1 MPPTN
6 QLSERE
12 RDVVAQVLLGKSNK
26 QIAQALGI
34 SSRTV
39 EFHLRNTFAKYQV
52 SSRIELILRLGS
64 APGDSPRVEPGLS
77 PVENASTNPDDKR
90 QPRPSPE
97 RASSSALVGAR
108 SHPGAAVKSRQT
120 FMIGHAIL
128 WAVAVIASAL
138 LGGAPELSIYVLPS
152 LSLCALYIV
161 GTGAGASPCQD
172 PQASSTG
179 PNGS

>member
-90 QPRPSPE
+90 QPRPTPD
-97 RASSSALVGAR
+97 RASSAASVGAR
-108 SHPGAAVKSRQT
+108 SHPGAAMKSRHT

-128 WAVAVIASAL
+128 WAAAILAAAWF
-138 LGGAPELSIYVLPS
+138 GGAPELSTYILPG
-152 LSLCALYIV
+152 LAICALYVV
-161 GTGAGASPCQD
+161 GTGAGASPRQD
-172 PQASSTG
+172 PHSSSTG
-179 PNGS
+179 PNGH

>member
-39 EFHLRNTFAKYQV
+39 EFHLRNIFAKYRV
-52 SSRIELILRLGS
+52 GSRIELILRLAN
-64 APGDSPRVEPGLS
+64 APGDSPRRDPGPS

-90 QPRPSPE
+90 QPQPLPD
-97 RASSSALVGAR
+97 RAPSSASVGAH
-108 SHPGAAVKSRQT
+108 SDQGAAVKSHQKYVV
-120 FMIGHAIL
+120 GHSIL
-128 WAVAVIASAL
+128 WAVAIVASAL
-138 LGGAPELSIYVLPS
+138 LGSQTELTIFILPVLSI
-152 LSLCALYIV
+152 CALYVV
-161 GTGAGASPCQD
+161 GTGAGTAANQD
-172 PQASSTG
+172 SRVTSTR

>member
-39 EFHLRNTFAKYQV
+39 EFHLGNIFTKYQV
-52 SSRIELILRLGS
+52 SSRIELILRLAS

-77 PVENASTNPDDKR
+77 PVENASTNPDDQR
-90 QPRPSPE
+90 QPLLSPD
-97 RASSSALVGAR
+97 RASSLASVGAH
-108 SHPGAAVKSRQT
+108 SDPGAAMKSRHT

-128 WAVAVIASAL
+128 WAVAIIASAL
-138 LGGAPELSIYVLPS
+138 LGGAPELNIYVLPA
-152 LSLCALYIV
+152 LAFCALYIV
-161 GTGAGASPCQD
+161 GTGAAASPRQD
-172 PQASSTG
+172 PQA
-179 PNGS
+179 